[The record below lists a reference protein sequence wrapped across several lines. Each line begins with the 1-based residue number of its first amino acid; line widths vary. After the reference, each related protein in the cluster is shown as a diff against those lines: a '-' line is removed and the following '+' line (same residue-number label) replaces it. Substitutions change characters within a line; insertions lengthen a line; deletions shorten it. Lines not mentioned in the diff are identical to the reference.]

1 MKRLLDIFSSLP
13 AKVSTPLSRR
23 EGLRGILFLSV
34 LILVASCGPDKDHGR
49 IKGTIEGINDTR
61 IQAYAEGVSGQ
72 IDTIDV
78 KGGRFTYEPALAA
91 PAIVTLVYPNFT
103 STTLVVGPGE
113 TVKLSG
119 SASSLSL
126 LEIDGNEDN
135 RLLTEFRKHYNG
147 KSTSEQRREAATFI
161 RSHAKSLAAVVLFCE
176 FFAKERIIEQNP
188 TASLLTEL
196 EKAQP
201 KNAIV
206 AELSERLRPLLD
218 MAPGQKFPQFAAVS
232 VKGDSVTSR
241 RLSGKALLVAVGGY
255 YDGNFYNMKRY
266 ANDLKACVD
275 TTAFDFVFISL
286 DSDQQL
292 CKRNATYTP
301 LPGHLVCDGKS
312 FESPLIKKLG
322 LRYVPASFVVG
333 KDGLIKGRD
342 IPMEDWAK
350 TIPSLIK

>member
-1 MKRLLDIFSSLP
+1 M

-23 EGLRGILFLSV
+23 EGLRGSFFLFV
-34 LILVASCGPDKDHGR
+34 LLLLAACGPDKEHGR
-49 IKGTIEGINDTR
+49 IKGSIEGINDTQ
-61 IQAYAEGVSGQ
+61 IQVLVEGLNGK
-72 IDTIDV
+72 IDTIKV
-78 KGGRFTYEPALAA
+78 KGGSFTYDPALSEA
-91 PAIVTLVYPNFT
+91 AIVTLVYPNFT

-135 RLLTEFRKHYNG
+135 RLLTEFRKHSNG

-176 FFAKERIIEQNP
+176 FFAKERTIEQNP
-188 TASLLTEL
+188 TASLLAEL

-201 KNAIV
+201 KNVIV
-206 AELSERLRPLLD
+206 TELAERLHPLLD
-218 MAPGQKFPQFAAVS
+218 IAPGQKFPQFAAVS

-241 RLSGKALLVAVGGY
+241 RLSGKAALIAVGGY

-266 ANDLKACVD
+266 ANDLKARVD
-275 TTAFDFVFISL
+275 TTAFTFVFISL

-301 LPGHLVCDGKS
+301 LPGHLICDGKS